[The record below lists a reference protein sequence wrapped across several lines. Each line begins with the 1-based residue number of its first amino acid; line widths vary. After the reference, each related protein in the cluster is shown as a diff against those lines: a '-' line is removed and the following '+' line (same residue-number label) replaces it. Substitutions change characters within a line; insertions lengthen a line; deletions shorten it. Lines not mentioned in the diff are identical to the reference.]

1 MNPSALLR
9 ALRPHQWV
17 KNVFVLAALVFAL
30 GESGAHLE
38 AQGQRV
44 VNVLL
49 ATAAFCFG
57 ASAIYLL
64 NDVMDVE
71 SDRLHPTKRERP
83 IAAGLVSVRLAL
95 STSAVCIAVALVLG
109 HLATPSGSFDVAW
122 VVLAYMTQNFA
133 YSLGLKR
140 IAILD
145 AFLIAFGFLLRV
157 LAGGLAAAA
166 PVSRWLMLCTF
177 FLALFLAFCKR
188 RAEIDLLGSGAGE
201 HRKNLLDYTTGFLD
215 QAAGVL
221 AACAI
226 LTYSMYAV
234 DIETIARYAGG
245 EYLVWTVPF
254 VVFGLFRYLLLVQRM
269 EGGGNP
275 TGVLLGG
282 DGLFLT
288 NALLYVAVLVIVLF
302 HGRL

>member
-1 MNPSALLR
+1 MNPRALVR

-30 GESGAHLE
+30 GETGAHLE
-38 AQGQRV
+38 TQTERIV
-44 VNVLL
+44 RVLL
-49 ATAAFCFG
+49 ATASFCLG

-71 SDRLHPTKRERP
+71 SDRRHPTKRNRP
-83 IAAGLVSVRLAL
+83 IAAGLVSVPLAL
-95 STSAVCIAVALVLG
+95 GTSALCVVGALALG
-109 HLATPSGSFDVAW
+109 HAATPPGGVDVAW
-122 VVLAYMTQNFA
+122 VVLGYMAQNFG
-133 YSLGLKR
+133 YSMGLKR
-140 IAILD
+140 VAILD

-157 LAGGLAAAA
+157 LAGGLAAGA

-188 RAEIDLLGSGAGE
+188 RAEIDLLGSDAGE
-201 HRKNLLDYTTGFLD
+201 HRKNLRDYTTGFLD

-221 AACAI
+221 AAAAI
-226 LTYSMYAV
+226 LTYSMYTV
-234 DIETIARYAGG
+234 DEDTIARYAGG
-245 EYLVWTVPF
+245 AYLVWTVPF
-254 VVFGLFRYLLLVQRM
+254 VVFGLFRYLLLVHRM

-275 TGVLLGG
+275 TRTLLGG
-282 DGLFLT
+282 DGLFVT
-288 NALLYVAVLVIVLF
+288 NALLYVAALLFVLF